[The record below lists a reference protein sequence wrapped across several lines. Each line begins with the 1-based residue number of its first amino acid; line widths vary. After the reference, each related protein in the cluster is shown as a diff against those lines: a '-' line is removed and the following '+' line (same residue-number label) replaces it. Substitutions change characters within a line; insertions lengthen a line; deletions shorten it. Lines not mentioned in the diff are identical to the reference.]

1 MGHVDDT
8 DAAQKTNEFQE
19 VLGRGRR
26 EKRSARMAEL
36 IANERLGSDDS
47 GNESISQS
55 PKPAVKRRKGTN
67 GRALPNTVLATA
79 NSFDCLSVE
88 EASDADDNNYEVKES
103 SSSASSTDLE
113 EITNEEVCE
122 FCFSHNIKLLILTAI
137 LACR

>member
-1 MGHVDDT
+1 MILMQH
-8 DAAQKTNEFQE
+8 KKPMNSRS
-19 VLGRGRR
+19 LGRGRR

-47 GNESISQS
+47 GMNLFPSHRSQQLS
-55 PKPAVKRRKGTN
+55 AEKERN

-113 EITNEEVCE
+113 ESRTKRSVNFV
-122 FCFSHNIKLLILTAI
+122 SHII
-137 LACR
+137 